1 MATSKITPDVT
12 PEQLVAFL
20 ESLRS
25 VRRYAPRPVPTE
37 TIRSVL
43 EVGRWTGSAKNTQ
56 PWELLLVRD
65 RDVLR
70 RLAALGQFAS
80 HLEGADFAVVL
91 VMNSA
96 ANQFDAGRLA
106 QNLQLGAWA
115 YGVGSCIGSLAPEEN
130 EARAKQLLGVPT
142 DRSMRTSIAFGFP
155 ESADAL
161 RVDVTPGI
169 KSVLPSV
176 GRRPLDEIVHVEHY
190 GQHEWRMT

>member
-1 MATSKITPDVT
+1 MAIPEVSPNVT
-12 PEQLVAFL
+12 PEQLVRFL

-25 VRRYAPRPVPTE
+25 VRRYAPQPVPPE

-65 RDVLR
+65 RDMLR
-70 RLAALGQFAS
+70 RLASLGQFAA
-80 HLEGADFAVVL
+80 HLEGAAFAAVL

-142 DRSMRTSIAFGFP
+142 ERSIRTSIAFGFP

-161 RVDVTPGI
+161 RVGATPGI
-169 KSVLPSV
+169 KAVLPSI
-176 GRRPLDEIVHVEHY
+176 GRRPFDEIVHVERY
-190 GQHEWRMT
+190 GQHAWRTT